1 MKIDVDV
8 DQLRESQLDR
18 AGSAAGVGFP
28 AAMLDVMDIEDESP
42 QELLTRAE
50 RKASTSA
57 TLPSTM
63 TRVANLGRGVCTRS
77 CAKMHDKPSQWSL
90 LTSRLFYFDCTLAK

>member
-8 DQLRESQLDR
+8 DQLRESLLDR

-42 QELLTRAE
+42 QELLARAE
-50 RKASTSA
+50 REG
-57 TLPSTM
+57 LD
-63 TRVANLGRGVCTRS
+63 L
-77 CAKMHDKPSQWSL
+77 CAFAVD
-90 LTSRLFYFDCTLAK
+90 DDAE

>member
-42 QELLTRAE
+42 PRA
-50 RKASTSA
+50 
-57 TLPSTM
+57 P
-63 TRVANLGRGVCTRS
+63 NS
-77 CAKMHDKPSQWSL
+77 CRTQSL
-90 LTSRLFYFDCTLAK
+90 DLRDLAVDDDYGAGCDW